1 MNNKYINFYN
11 SLVTL
16 TRNKSL
22 YEDFTTKDT
31 FLHRLI
37 IFLFHFAFF
46 IKKFKEP
53 SNDKE
58 LQNIYDYVFKQL
70 EYTIREEGYGDTA
83 INKKM
88 KNYVNIF
95 HSILEKIQNWNNL
108 DYLKKKTILLDFL
121 NLDTATDTKIVE
133 YFDNYSKYLSK
144 NSLNSL
150 LKGVSNP

>member
-1 MNNKYINFYN
+1 M
-11 SLVTL
+11 TL

-46 IKKFKEP
+46 IQKFKQP

>member
-46 IKKFKEP
+46 IQKFKQP

-83 INKKM
+83 INKKTL
-88 KNYVNIF
+88 F
-95 HSILEKIQNWNNL
+95 CRP
-108 DYLKKKTILLDFL
+108 LK
-121 NLDTATDTKIVE
+121 
-133 YFDNYSKYLSK
+133 
-144 NSLNSL
+144 
-150 LKGVSNP
+150 